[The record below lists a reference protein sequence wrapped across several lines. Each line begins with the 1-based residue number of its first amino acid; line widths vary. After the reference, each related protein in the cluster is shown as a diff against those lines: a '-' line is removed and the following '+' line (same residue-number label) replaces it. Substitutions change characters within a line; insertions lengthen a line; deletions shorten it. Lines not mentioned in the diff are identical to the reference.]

1 MKAATETGDAPDN
14 RTGFRPGDILTVRA
28 LSGLSGDMIL
38 AGLLYLSGLHTR
50 NAATNEL
57 DALLATMPVPT
68 LTGCVRLERR
78 SVRHIA
84 GWGCRIDLPHEHE
97 HRSFADIAALIAASD
112 MEPAAVTLALRTFS
126 LLAEAEGRVH
136 SLPAADVRFHEVGA
150 LDSILDICLSCAL
163 FARLAPSRFVCSP
176 LPIGDGGIRCAHGWI
191 PTPAPAVLELLEG
204 VPVCA
209 FMGTPAHRKPHGH
222 HAGHTDHEHQHEH
235 TDGHDVAEARVSGCG
250 ETVTPTAVAL
260 LKALG
265 ANFGPWPSMIVRDR
279 ALVYGST
286 LFDNAPNGTIW
297 ACGTAC

>member
-1 MKAATETGDAPDN
+1 MKAVTETGDTSDDRAGC
-14 RTGFRPGDILTVRA
+14 RFGDILTVRA

-57 DALLATMPVPT
+57 DDLLATMPVPT

-97 HRSFADIAALIAASD
+97 HRSFADIAALIAASG

-136 SLPAADVRFHEVGA
+136 GLPAAEVRFHEVGA

-163 FARLAPSRFVCSP
+163 FARLAPLRFVCSP

-191 PTPAPAVLELLEG
+191 PTPAPAVLELLKG
-204 VPVCA
+204 IPVCA
-209 FMGTPAHRKPHGH
+209 FTGTPVQKRQHGH
-222 HAGHTDHEHQHEH
+222 PAEHTDHAEHHNEH
-235 TDGHDVAEARVSGCG
+235 TGGHDATVRVSGCG

-265 ANFGPWPSMIVRDR
+265 ANFGPWPSMVVRDR